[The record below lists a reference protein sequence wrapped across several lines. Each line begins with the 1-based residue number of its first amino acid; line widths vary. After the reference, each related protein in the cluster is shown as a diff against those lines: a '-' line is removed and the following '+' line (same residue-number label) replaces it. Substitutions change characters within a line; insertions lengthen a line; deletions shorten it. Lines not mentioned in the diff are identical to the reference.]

1 MRKKTIK
8 YTIVDLGGT
17 RYVVLRL
24 ADLDTLI
31 TTHHSLSLEL
41 IPVLSE
47 AQWERHRQLLYITQ
61 HIHVERVSHCKV
73 ALLTKTDYDTLNLAI
88 SHLHTLLGN
97 IRWPVSPSVRPRP
110 TSLTQLPTNNTII
123 MYNTNHQQDRGQQAP
138 NVKRPPEAAIISS
151 ILRMSSIANRR
162 ANNERLI
169 YSHYR
174 RARNH

>member
-31 TTHHSLSLEL
+31 TTHHSLSL
-41 IPVLSE
+41 

-97 IRWPVSPSVRPRP
+97 IRLASITVGPS
-110 TSLTQLPTNNTII
+110 
-123 MYNTNHQQDRGQQAP
+123 
-138 NVKRPPEAAIISS
+138 EADQPDSAS
-151 ILRMSSIANRR
+151 NQ
-162 ANNERLI
+162 
-169 YSHYR
+169 
-174 RARNH
+174 

>member
-47 AQWERHRQLLYITQ
+47 AQWNGT
-61 HIHVERVSHCKV
+61 VSCF
-73 ALLTKTDYDTLNLAI
+73 
-88 SHLHTLLGN
+88 
-97 IRWPVSPSVRPRP
+97 
-110 TSLTQLPTNNTII
+110 TSLS
-123 MYNTNHQQDRGQQAP
+123 
-138 NVKRPPEAAIISS
+138 ISMLNGS
-151 ILRMSSIANRR
+151 AT
-162 ANNERLI
+162 
-169 YSHYR
+169 
-174 RARNH
+174 ARWLS